1 MEWQQELKDRMSG
14 MLLLDRMNEVRELDP
29 LHAFA
34 LDDWLCRRTGQGGPA
49 ICHLWRHPQAFIL
62 GMRDSR
68 LPHADEARGWLEAG
82 GWRTAVR
89 HSGGAAVPLDLGV
102 VNVSLIMPKPSVNHM
117 HYHNDFELMYRFI
130 QDALRMTGRQVDKGE
145 IQGAYCPGDY
155 DLSIGGLKFCGIA
168 QRRQTHAFIV
178 QAFVVAE
185 GSGAERAKLV
195 RSFYERAAGASDTEA
210 ESNNGE
216 YPIVEAGSTASL
228 EELAGLGPQAG
239 QAFAQQLRRIVS
251 GGQTEAGLS
260 SAAERLAMP
269 AAEELEKDIAALR
282 ARYASTSH

>member
-1 MEWQQELKDRMSG
+1 MEWHQELRERMSG
-14 MLLLDRMNEVRELDP
+14 VLLLDRMNDIRELDP

-49 ICHLWRHPQAFIL
+49 ICHIWRHPAAFIL

-68 LPHADEARGWLEAG
+68 LPQADVARRWLEAA

-89 HSGGAAVPLDLGV
+89 HSGGAAVPLDPGV
-102 VNVSLIMPKPSVNHM
+102 VNVSLIMPKPSVSHM
-117 HYHNDFELMYRFI
+117 RYHDDFELMYRFV
-130 QDALRMTGRQVDKGE
+130 QEALRMTDRQVDRGE

-195 RSFYERAAGASDTEA
+195 RSFYERAAGVADAS
-210 ESNNGE
+210 E
-216 YPIVEAGSTASL
+216 YPLVEPGSTASL

-239 QAFAQQLRRIVS
+239 QAFAQQLRRIVNE
-251 GGQTEAGLS
+251 GQTEAGLAY
-260 SAAERLAMP
+260 AAERLAMP
-269 AAEELEKDIAALR
+269 TAEELVRAVAALR
-282 ARYASTSH
+282 ARYASSSSS